1 MNIIPCE
8 ICNSQVQFENYI
20 QHLEICTMRHMQR
33 MQNPQY
39 RRHYQ
44 NQENA
49 ENNLSHNNQQSASIG
64 VHIFPTTSTASDM
77 LIRQRM
83 SLNNSTIQQL
93 NDTNTT
99 HSSNSNNSINIDL
112 GRIFHD
118 ILSLTSSSNNQL
130 QMISFDS
137 ENEFEM
143 NTLIEELAGGNVPV
157 RVNDVSRSYNIIE
170 WTQNNEVIID
180 SNVSN
185 DSVDDTITCRICFDE
200 RKQSDNNNNKVYVKT
215 ICNHIYCKECIDKWF
230 NMNHKCP
237 TCMYDFNETS

>member
-33 MQNPQY
+33 MQIPQY

-44 NQENA
+44 QNQENA
-49 ENNLSHNNQQSASIG
+49 HNNQQSASIG
-64 VHIFPTTSTASDM
+64 VHIFPTTSTTSDM

-83 SLNNSTIQQL
+83 SMNNNTIPEL
-93 NDTNTT
+93 NDTNFT
-99 HSSNSNNSINIDL
+99 HSNNSDNSINIDL

-130 QMISFDS
+130 QMITVNS

-157 RVNDVSRSYNIIE
+157 RVNDVSRAYNIIE
-170 WTQNNEVIID
+170 STQNNEIVID
-180 SNVSN
+180 SNITN
-185 DSVDDTITCRICFDE
+185 NSVDDTITCRICFDE
-200 RKQSDNNNNKVYVKT
+200 RKQSDINNNKIYVKT
-215 ICNHIYCKECIDKWF
+215 ICGHIYCKECIDKWF

-237 TCMYDFNETS
+237 TCMYDFNESS